1 MCFVYSPNILRVYVL
16 FAHTAYIHKTC
27 FTGLRQRCEWRISA
41 RTLRMNKKKTYAS
54 ARAGLVYY
62 TCHRERALLTP
73 NLPTPHSVWRASARS
88 TKCVCFD
95 CCIVA
100 TAKFC
105 VCIIM
110 RSNLVR
116 LFVV

>member
-1 MCFVYSPNILRVYVL
+1 MCFVYSSNILRVRFIRAHGLHTQNL
-16 FAHTAYIHKTC
+16 FYWFTTA
-27 FTGLRQRCEWRISA
+27 LRVENQRSHFE
-41 RTLRMNKKKTYAS
+41 NEKKKTYAS

-88 TKCVCFD
+88 TKYVCFD